1 MTPSFEDYISP
12 NTHMNNINISNA
24 EYATTWFLIG
34 LLVATTVALAI
45 NIKNTKKT
53 K

>member
-12 NTHMNNINISNA
+12 THMNNINISHS
-24 EYATTWFLIG
+24 EYATTWFLVG

-45 NIKNTKKT
+45 HIKNTKKT